1 MSYSLPQLHLVLDPR
16 HGELVRTFV
25 RETSMSEGASAEFAT
40 AAARVVERAWEQ
52 LCDAV
57 TSTER
62 ADIRTRLTSSGI
74 ETCARLRGM
83 SRFPG
88 LVPLLDG
95 LSGDA
100 IDVSWREWGID
111 GWELTVLRHNEAA
124 QEAHLLAMGA
134 APADAAPSAASRPKE
149 FVTDLLQ
156 PSDAASVGRCFL
168 MVYGHAYVH
177 PEVFSPRRLL
187 AEIERGEVISVV
199 TRDSGGEVVGHL
211 SLRRGPSPVVAE
223 WGEAVVL
230 PEYRGHGLLERMT
243 DRLFEEAPR
252 HNIKGIYAEPLT
264 VHTFT
269 QHSDER
275 ARMPVCAALLGVNPE
290 RFHPK
295 NMPFPTAGQ
304 RQSYLRTFR
313 FLIAPEPRVVAAPVR
328 YRDILSSIYQAQGIP
343 FEFVDSVP
351 PAAERSRIS
360 VHSNVR
366 GFGTITFDEIGCN
379 VELELARSVNDAL
392 AFGTKTLVLSC
403 PVDAVGLGM
412 LVEAARAAGFFFCG
426 IGPAFAERTDV
437 LLMQKLMD
445 PLDVG
450 KLQLLTVLSKQLVAF
465 IDSDRESLTAK
476 IQVAAGQNSG

>member
-230 PEYRGHGLLERMT
+230 PEYRGH
-243 DRLFEEAPR
+243 
-252 HNIKGIYAEPLT
+252 
-264 VHTFT
+264 V
-269 QHSDER
+269 
-275 ARMPVCAALLGVNPE
+275 GVNPE